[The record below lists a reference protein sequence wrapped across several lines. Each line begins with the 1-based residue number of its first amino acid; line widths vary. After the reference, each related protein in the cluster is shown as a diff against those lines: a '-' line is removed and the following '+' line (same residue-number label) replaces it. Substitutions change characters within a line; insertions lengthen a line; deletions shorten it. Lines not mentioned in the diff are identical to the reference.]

1 MLQESLSLFGTGCTC
16 CSFPAPWWSSRLLQ
30 VYRYR
35 PYFLCASVCVC
46 TQSRPTLCYPMDC
59 SPPGCSVW
67 AIFQARSTGAAC
79 HFLLWGIFLTQDV
92 ARISCISCIG
102 RQILD
107 HGTTWEAHADTAYTI
122 YIHLYASGLIPE
134 RIHTFITLP
143 PTLDES
149 LGIIREMPN
158 SYL

>member
-1 MLQESLSLFGTGCTC
+1 MTHK
-16 CSFPAPWWSSRLLQ
+16 APL
-30 VYRYR
+30 
-35 PYFLCASVCVC
+35 
-46 TQSRPTLCYPMDC
+46 
-59 SPPGCSVW
+59 
-67 AIFQARSTGAAC
+67 STGFSNLEYWSELPRPPLGDLR
-79 HFLLWGIFLTQDV
+79 HPGMEPVSLVSYFG
-92 ARISCISCIG
+92 G
-102 RQILD
+102 RVLY